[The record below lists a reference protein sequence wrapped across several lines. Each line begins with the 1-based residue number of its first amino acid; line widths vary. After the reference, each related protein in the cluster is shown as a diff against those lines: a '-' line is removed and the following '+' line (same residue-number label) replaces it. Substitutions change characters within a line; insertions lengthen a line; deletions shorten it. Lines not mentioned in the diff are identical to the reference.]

1 MARQIH
7 RYRGKEEEILRHRAV
22 HVDGACTFQYAFV
35 ADTPRYTYWSIDLH
49 YIILT
54 LENTGVWDH

>member
-7 RYRGKEEEILRHRAV
+7 RYRGKEAEILRHGSV

-35 ADTPRYTYWSIDLH
+35 ADTPCYTYWSTDLH

-54 LENTGVWDH
+54 LENTCAWDH

>member
-1 MARQIH
+1 MI
-7 RYRGKEEEILRHRAV
+7 
-22 HVDGACTFQYAFV
+22 DGACTFQYAFV